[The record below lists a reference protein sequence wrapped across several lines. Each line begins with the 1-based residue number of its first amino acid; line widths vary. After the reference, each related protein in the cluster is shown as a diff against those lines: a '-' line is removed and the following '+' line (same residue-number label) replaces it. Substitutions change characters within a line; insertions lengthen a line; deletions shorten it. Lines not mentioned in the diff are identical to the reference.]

1 MSTVSNNSSNKG
13 NFPEF
18 SIIPLDTIP
27 ALVFMVFILV
37 INTCVVLLISCYSN
51 LKTTSNIIL
60 ASLGVSDFL
69 VGFVG
74 IPLLVA
80 CSSTFLSPVC
90 VSSYTFFTF
99 MSMSTV
105 LHITVMTCDRYIY
118 IIWALRYDTI
128 VQTKRVLTVLGLTW
142 FISLTSLVRLS
153 WTWNLNMNK
162 AKEELALVWEEEAT
176 YLSFKFIAFF
186 FIPLIVMSVLDA
198 RMLLLLRRQCQR
210 IAKENLPAEFI
221 KRERKMQMRQRRA
234 VITCVLLLTLYVIFW
249 LPFFVLELIHH
260 HFGDRFGAPQPVTL
274 TIYYLRLCP
283 SLFNPL
289 IYTLRKHDLK
299 KALKGICRKVFPCY
313 RGYLSRREP
322 EQIPLSCPT
331 YV

>member
-1 MSTVSNNSSNKG
+1 MSTVSNNESHKEIDL
-13 NFPEF
+13 PV
-18 SIIPLDTIP
+18 IPLDTIP

-37 INTCVVLLISCYSN
+37 INSCVILLIGCYSN

-80 CSSTFLSPVC
+80 CSSTFSSPVC
-90 VSSYTFFTF
+90 VSSDAFFTI

-118 IIWALRYDTI
+118 ISWALRYDSI
-128 VQTKRVLTVLGLTW
+128 VQTRRVLTVLGLTW

-153 WTWNLNMNK
+153 WTWNINVNK
-162 AKEELALVWEEEAT
+162 AKEDLALLREKETV

-198 RMLLLLRRQCQR
+198 RMLLLLRRQYRR
-210 IAKENLPAEFI
+210 ITRENLPAEFM
-221 KRERKMQMRQRRA
+221 KREKKMKMRKRKA
-234 VITCVLLLTLYVIFW
+234 VITCVLLLILYVIVW
-249 LPFFVLELIHH
+249 LPYFILELINH
-260 HFGDRFGAPQPVTL
+260 HFGNEFGVSYEVAI

-299 KALKGICRKVFPCY
+299 RALKDICRKVFPCY
-313 RGYLSRREP
+313 REYLSRLREP